1 LEERT
6 RRFAVGIIRLCSKL
20 PSNPEGKAVR
30 NQLARSGTSI
40 GANYREGNR
49 ARSRA
54 DFRNRIGICASEAN
68 ETMYW
73 LEIIEE
79 LGWAKQDGLIEFK
92 NECGELL
99 AIFSS
104 IGRSTK

>member
-1 LEERT
+1 
-6 RRFAVGIIRLCSKL
+6 
-20 PSNPEGKAVR
+20 
-30 NQLARSGTSI
+30 
-40 GANYREGNR
+40 
-49 ARSRA
+49 
-54 DFRNRIGICASEAN
+54 
-68 ETMYW
+68 MYW